1 MIRILRSWDPPAAR
15 LASVIASESRRIAG
29 LPWVNVT
36 GRPVLGL
43 ADATSHGRG
52 AWPFREELLQRA
64 APTAARP
71 APESP
76 AP

>member
-15 LASVIASESRRIAG
+15 LASVSV
-29 LPWVNVT
+29 PWVNVT
-36 GRPVLGL
+36 GCPVLGL
-43 ADATSHGRG
+43 ADATSHGLG

-64 APTAARP
+64 VATAARP

-76 AP
+76 AT